1 VRIWLPSFIE
11 SYLDDNYGSKK
22 GFLKYYYHKVLQ
34 ILGFYNKYSIEN
46 LGFIPNRYVFVCA
59 GNICRSPLAEVVA
72 KNAGVNSISFG
83 LDTRGGDP
91 ADPRAVAFSE
101 GIQLDLTK
109 HLTTKADEYSPKNGD
124 LVVAME
130 PKHIKMYQLTNF
142 KEPIILLGMSKRS
155 KEPYIQDPYCSNI
168 IFFKKIEHK
177 IVTYTKVMVAYGKN

>member
-34 ILGFYNKYSIEN
+34 ILGFYNKYSIDN
-46 LGFIPNRYVFVCA
+46 LDFIPNRYVFVCA

-91 ADPRAVAFSE
+91 ADPRAIEFASSV
-101 GIQLDLTK
+101 QLDLTK
-109 HLTTKADEYSPKNGD
+109 HNTTKASKYIPEKGD
-124 LVVAME
+124 VIVAME
-130 PKHIKMYQLTNF
+130 PKHIAMYHLTAVDV
-142 KEPIILLGMSKRS
+142 PIVLLGMSNNNK
-155 KEPYIQDPYCSNI
+155 KPFIHDPYCTNDV
-168 IFFKKIEHK
+168 FFKKVEALVVEFTK
-177 IVTYTKVMVAYGKN
+177 ILVRYGKS